1 MKRMINRQKYGNKAS
16 RRGVRKSK
24 AERRILLMSL
34 IPQQLTLN
42 ITGMDNSIMR
52 KQKPMAYPLSL

>member
-1 MKRMINRQKYGNKAS
+1 MKRMIKWQKYGSKAS

-52 KQKPMAYPLSL
+52 KQK

>member
-1 MKRMINRQKYGNKAS
+1 MKRMIKWQKYGNKAS

-24 AERRILLMSL
+24 AERRIFLMSL

-52 KQKPMAYPLSL
+52 KQK